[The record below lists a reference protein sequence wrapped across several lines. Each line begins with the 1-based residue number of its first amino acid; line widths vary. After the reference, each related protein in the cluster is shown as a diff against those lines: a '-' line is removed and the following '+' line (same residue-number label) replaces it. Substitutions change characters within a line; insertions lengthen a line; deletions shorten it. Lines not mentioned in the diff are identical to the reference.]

1 MDPNEKQRQREL
13 ELRRE
18 QEEKDLETERT
29 IGPRPL
35 EGFSGGHTSWT
46 GEQDDAAARQVHG
59 EDERLSRERSE
70 EQVAN
75 IPRRKEPSP

>member
-1 MDPNEKQRQREL
+1 MGSNEKQRQREL

-35 EGFSGGHTSWT
+35 EGLSHAHTTWT
-46 GEQDDAAARQVHG
+46 PDQDERQAPQVHG
-59 EDERLSRERSE
+59 QDEKRSREASE
-70 EQVAN
+70 HQ
-75 IPRRKEPSP
+75 IPPKD